1 VTWSAGAWR
10 WPRALAAALLAFAA
24 IGACGGDD
32 DGAADAGVSADAR
45 PPADAALVAC
55 SPDAG
60 CDGEPLTPV
69 CDVERSVC
77 VECLASSDC
86 QRSGSFGPGCDEATG
101 YCRCEDDDDCAGN
114 ANGPYCNAD
123 THACTCLLDTDCQSD
138 EECQLEPYLGI
149 DVRACRPR

>member
-1 VTWSAGAWR
+1 MSSSPAAR
-10 WPRALAAALLAFAA
+10 RRPCALAALVALAA

-32 DGAADAGVSADAR
+32 DGAVDAGVSADAR

-69 CDVERSVC
+69 CDLARSVC
-77 VECLASSDC
+77 VECLSSSDC
-86 QRSGSFGPGCDEATG
+86 ERSGSFGPGCEEASG
-101 YCRCEDDDDCAGN
+101 YCRCENDDDCAGN
-114 ANGPYCNAD
+114 ANGPFCNDD
-123 THACTCLLDTDCQSD
+123 TRACTCLLDTDCESD

-149 DVRACRPR
+149 DVRTCRPR